1 MLICL
6 SYQTK
11 TLMHQ
16 IYDTQVA
23 KRFTIYNS
31 LFLDLPFDDI
41 YVTGTLLPF
50 LGRACETGYASGK
63 TPRQIID
70 GFFEEMMPGQ
80 SEKEKYDFLFQMIQY
95 VERQVVLFDSIED
108 AAYEKI
114 NDISGKGSVK
124 ALINRV
130 ENDRKKEALIQ
141 KLKNFSV
148 RLTLTA
154 HPTQFYPGNVLGI
167 ITDLESAI
175 RNNDLESINLLLQQL
190 GKTGFINREKP
201 TPFDEA
207 VSLIWYLENV
217 FYHAIPDIIIRLLK
231 GLDQPLHSWENPGIL
246 KVGFWPGGDR
256 DGNPF
261 VTHDIT
267 LQVADRLKKW
277 LMRCYYR
284 DLRKLRKR
292 LTFKNVEELITKAER
307 GIYFTLF
314 ENKEVYSS
322 KEDLLAILLEAR
334 EALITHHD
342 GLFLDL
348 LDQFILKVKIFGFHF
363 AHMDLRQDSRK
374 HDGFWEEVFTI
385 QGKEFTGSE
394 EELISKVMKTK
405 GLPALDHFEESF
417 HREML
422 QSMASVKSIQKSNG
436 EEGLHRYIISNC
448 QSVLHILEVYQMAKL
463 TFGVEHGKLP
473 LDIVPLFET
482 IDDLASAPEI
492 MTKLYQMPEYKL
504 HLQNRGWKQNIMLG
518 FSDGTKDGGYLK
530 ANWSI
535 LEAKEELTRVSREH
549 GIQVVFFDGRGGPVA
564 RGGGNLH
571 NFYASLGEKVENS
584 EIQVTIQGQTI
595 SSNYGKIV
603 SCTYNFE
610 QLLSAGLENH
620 LYPDAEKNLNE
631 SQRELIQALADAG
644 YQAYK
649 QLKSHPKFV
658 PYLEHVAPLK
668 FFGMTN
674 IGSRPLKR
682 GGASGLKFEDL
693 RAIPFVG
700 SWAQMKQNIPGFY
713 GVGTALAALEKEGK
727 MEELKKLYQE
737 SLFFRTLL
745 SNSMQSLN
753 KCFYPASAYLKENPE
768 YGEFWGILY
777 QEFLQSVEKL
787 KEISGMQEL
796 LEDNPVSKASIE
808 IRERIVLPLI
818 TIQQYAIQCGL
829 ENGSSTAILDKL
841 ILRTMFGIINA
852 MRNAA

>member
-1 MLICL
+1 M
-6 SYQTK
+6 Q
-11 TLMHQ
+11 Q

-50 LGRACETGYASGK
+50 LGKACEKGYREGK
-63 TPRQIID
+63 TPVEIIE
-70 GFFEEMMPGQ
+70 GFFEEMMPGE
-80 SEKEKYDFLFQMIQY
+80 SEKKRSDFLFRMIQY

-108 AAYEKI
+108 AAYDKI
-114 NDISGKGSVK
+114 NDINGKGSIK
-124 ALINRV
+124 ALISRV
-130 ENDRKKEALIQ
+130 ETDKKKKELIE
-141 KLKNFSV
+141 KLKTFSV

-167 ITDLESAI
+167 ITDLETAI
-175 RNNDLESINLLLQQL
+175 RTDDLESINLLLQQL

-207 VSLIWYLENV
+207 ISLIWYLENV
-217 FYHAIPDIIIRLLK
+217 FYQSIPDIVIRLLK
-231 GLDQPLHSWENPGIL
+231 GLGEPIHTWENPGIL

-261 VTHDIT
+261 VTHETT

-284 DLRKLRKR
+284 DLRKLKKR
-292 LTFKNVEELITKAER
+292 LTFKKVEELIAKAER
-307 GIYFTLF
+307 GIYYTLF
-314 ENKEVYSS
+314 ENKQVYNS
-322 KEDLLAILLEAR
+322 KEDLLAILFEAR
-334 EALITHHD
+334 DALITHHD
-342 GLFLDL
+342 GLFLNL
-348 LDQFILKVKIFGFHF
+348 LDEFILKVRIFGFHF

-374 HDGFWEEVFTI
+374 HDGLWEEIFSI
-385 QGKEFTGSE
+385 QGKEFTGTE
-394 EELISKVMKTK
+394 DELISKVMKTR
-405 GLPALDHFEESF
+405 GLPSLEDFQEPF
-417 HREML
+417 HKEML
-422 QSMASVKSIQKSNG
+422 QSLGTVKEIQALNG

-448 QSVLHILEVYQMAKL
+448 QSVLHVLEVFQLARLTLGAKSSP
-463 TFGVEHGKLP
+463 LP

-482 IDDLASAPEI
+482 IDDLAMAPQI
-492 MTKLYQMPEYKL
+492 MSKLYETPEYAE
-504 HLQNRGWKQNIMLG
+504 HLKSRGMKQNIMLG

-535 LEAKEELTRVSREH
+535 LVAKEELSEVSRKY
-549 GIQVVFFDGRGGPVA
+549 GIKVVFFDGRGGPVA

-571 NFYASLGEKVENS
+571 NFYASLGEKVDNS

-595 SSNYGKIV
+595 SSNYGKQV
-603 SCTYNFE
+603 SCTYNLE

-620 LYPDAEKNLNE
+620 LYQDGEKNLN
-631 SQRELIQALADAG
+631 SKQRAIIQALADSG
-644 YQAYK
+644 YESYK
-649 QLKSHPKFV
+649 KLKNHPKFV

-668 FFGMTN
+668 YFGMTN

-682 GGASGLKFEDL
+682 GKGSGLKFEDL

-700 SWAQMKQNIPGFY
+700 SWAQMKQNIPGFF
-713 GVGTALAALEKEGK
+713 GVGAAIEQAEKEGNLK
-727 MEELKKLYQE
+727 EIKKLYQE

-753 KCFYPASAYLKENPE
+753 KCFYPATAYLSKNEE
-768 YGEFWGILY
+768 YGEFWNVLFEEY
-777 QEFLQSVEKL
+777 QRSVEKI
-787 KEISGMQEL
+787 KDISGMNEL
-796 LEDNPVSKASIE
+796 LEDNPVTKKSIE
-808 IRERIVLPLI
+808 IREKIVLPLI
-818 TIQQYAIQCGL
+818 TIQQYAIQKIL
-829 ENGSSTAILDKL
+829 EDGKSTNTLDKL
-841 ILRTMFGIINA
+841 ILRAMFGIINA

>member
-1 MLICL
+1 MF
-6 SYQTK
+6 QV
-11 TLMHQ
+11 
-16 IYDTQVA
+16 YDTQVA

-50 LGRACETGYASGK
+50 LGKACEKGFASGK
-63 TPRQIID
+63 SPREIID
-70 GFFEEMMPGQ
+70 GFFEEMMPGE
-80 SEKEKYDFLFQMIQY
+80 SEKEKTDFLFQMIQY

-114 NDISGKGSVK
+114 NDISGKGSIK
-124 ALINRV
+124 ALISRV
-130 ENDRKKEALIQ
+130 ETDRKKEELVE

-167 ITDLESAI
+167 ITDLETAI
-175 RNNDLESINLLLQQL
+175 RADDLESINLLLQQL

-207 VSLIWYLENV
+207 ISLIWYLENV
-217 FYHAIPDIIIRLLK
+217 FYHSIPDIIIRLLN
-231 GLDQPLHSWENPGIL
+231 GLGQPLHTWENPAIL

-261 VTHDIT
+261 VTHETT

-292 LTFKNVEELITKAER
+292 LTFKHVEEHIVKAER
-307 GIYFTLF
+307 GIYYTLF

-322 KEDLLAILLEAR
+322 TEDLLAILYEGR
-334 EALITHHD
+334 EALIKYHD

-348 LDQFILKVKIFGFHF
+348 LDRFILKVRIFGFHF
-363 AHMDLRQDSRK
+363 AYMDLRQDSRK
-374 HDGFWEEVFTI
+374 HDALWEETFSI
-385 QGKEFTGSE
+385 QGKEYTGTE
-394 EELISKVMKTK
+394 EELIEKVFQT
-405 GLPALDHFEESF
+405 DHFPDLDQYKEPF
-417 HREML
+417 HKEML
-422 QSMASVKSIQKSNG
+422 QSVGTVNSVQKTNG
-436 EEGLHRYIISNC
+436 EDGLHRYIISNC
-448 QSVLHILEVYQMAKL
+448 QSVLHVLEVFQMAKL
-463 TFGVEHGKLP
+463 VLGKQDGELP

-482 IDDLASAPEI
+482 IEDLKMAPQIMSQLYQLPAYKKHLAS
-492 MTKLYQMPEYKL
+492 
-504 HLQNRGWKQNIMLG
+504 RGNKQDIMLG

-535 LEAKEELTRVSREH
+535 LIAKEELTDVSRENE
-549 GIQVVFFDGRGGPVA
+549 IKVVFFDGRGGPVA

-595 SSNYGKIV
+595 SSNYGKQA
-603 SCTYNFE
+603 SCIYNFE

-620 LYPDAEKNLNE
+620 LYPDFEKSLNDT
-631 SQRELIQALADAG
+631 QRELISKLANIG
-644 YQAYK
+644 YESYK
-649 QLKSHPKFV
+649 NLKNHPKFV

-682 GGASGLKFEDL
+682 GKGAGLKFEDL

-713 GVGTALAALEKEGK
+713 GVGSALAAVEKEGGLDD
-727 MEELKKLYQE
+727 LKKLYRD

-745 SNSMQSLN
+745 SNSMQSLK
-753 KCFYPASAYLKENPE
+753 KCYYPATAYLKNNPE
-768 YGEFWGILY
+768 YSEFWQMLFN
-777 QEFLQSVEKL
+777 EFECSVEKL
-787 KEISGMQEL
+787 REIAGMEEL
-796 LEDNPVSKASIE
+796 LDDNPVTKTSIE

-818 TIQQYAIQCGL
+818 TIQQYAIQTIL
-829 ENGSSTAILDKL
+829 ENGSSTEILDKL

-852 MRNAA
+852 TRNAA

>member
-1 MLICL
+1 LLICL
-6 SYQTK
+6 TYQTK

-80 SEKEKYDFLFQMIQY
+80 TEKEKFDFLFQMIQY

-114 NDISGKGSVK
+114 NDISGKGSIK

-130 ENDRKKEALIQ
+130 ENDRKKEALIE

-231 GLDQPLHSWENPGIL
+231 GLDQPLHTWENPGIL

-261 VTHDIT
+261 VTHEIT

-334 EALITHHD
+334 EALVTHHD

-463 TFGVEHGKLP
+463 TFGAEPGKLP

-504 HLQNRGWKQNIMLG
+504 HLQNRGWKQSIMLG

-631 SQRELIQALADAG
+631 SQRELIQTLANAG

-768 YGEFWGILY
+768 YGEFWEILY

-787 KEISGMQEL
+787 KDISGMKEL

>member
-1 MLICL
+1 
-6 SYQTK
+6 
-11 TLMHQ
+11 MHQ

-50 LGRACETGYASGK
+50 LGRACEQGYASGK
-63 TPRQIID
+63 SPREIID
-70 GFFEEMMPGQ
+70 GFFEEMMHGQ
-80 SEKEKYDFLFQMIQY
+80 SEEAKIDFLFQMIQY

-108 AAYEKI
+108 AAFEKI

-124 ALINRV
+124 ALISRV
-130 ENDRKKEALIQ
+130 ENDRKKEALIE

-167 ITDLESAI
+167 ITDLENAI
-175 RNNDLESINLLLQQL
+175 RSNDLENINLLMQQL

-217 FYHAIPDIIIRLLK
+217 FYHAIPEIIIRLLN
-231 GLDQPLHSWENPGIL
+231 GLGEPLHTWENPGIL

-261 VTHDIT
+261 VTHETTI
-267 LQVADRLKKW
+267 QVADRLKKW

-284 DLRKLRKR
+284 DLRKLKKR
-292 LTFKNVEELITKAER
+292 LTFKKVEELITKAER
-307 GIYFTLF
+307 GIYYTLF

-334 EALITHHD
+334 EALITYHD
-342 GLFLDL
+342 GLFLNL

-374 HDGFWEEVFTI
+374 HDAFWEEVFSI
-385 QGKEFTGSE
+385 QGKEFTGTE
-394 EELISKVMKTK
+394 DELISKVMKTK
-405 GLPALDHFEESF
+405 GLPALEHFEEPF
-417 HREML
+417 HQEML
-422 QSMASVKSIQKSNG
+422 QSMAAAKVIQKSNG

-463 TFGVEHGKLP
+463 TFAAEVGKLP

-482 IDDLASAPEI
+482 IGDLSSAPAI
-492 MTKLYQMPEYKL
+492 MTKLYELPEYRL
-504 HLQNRGWKQNIMLG
+504 HLKSRGNKQNIMLG

-535 LEAKEELTRVSREH
+535 FKAKEELTRVSREH
-549 GIQVVFFDGRGGPVA
+549 GVQVVFFDGRGGPVA

-603 SCTYNFE
+603 SSTFNFE

-631 SQRELIQALADAG
+631 SQRELIEALADAG

-649 QLKSHPKFV
+649 YLKSHPKFV

-674 IGSRPLKR
+674 IGSRPTKR
-682 GGASGLKFEDL
+682 GKEPGLKFEDL

-713 GVGTALAALEKEGK
+713 GVGSALEKLDKEGK
-727 MEELKKLYQE
+727 MDELKKLYQE

-745 SNSMQSLN
+745 SNSMQSLK

-768 YGEFWGILY
+768 FGEFWGLLNA
-777 QEFLQSVEKL
+777 EFLRSVEEL
-787 KEISGMQEL
+787 KKVAGMEEL
-796 LEDNPVSKASIE
+796 MQDNPVSKASIE

-818 TIQQYAIQCGL
+818 TIQQYAIQIGL
-829 ENGSSTAILDKL
+829 EKGASSAILDKL

-852 MRNAA
+852 TRNAA